1 MKMSRLITSLSRVKH
16 AIVGG
21 VALATLATP
30 AHAVNIAFAQYTQ
43 TGAGKIVDYANAGG
57 FNTLTVTNAPVNFV
71 TLALGPLG
79 TQVANFNLFAAS
91 NAPVVGAVGFAKVQ
105 PTWTGSMSF
114 TNGLTNLLTV
124 NFTGA
129 VFSAVANGSTGAV
142 ISSLPPFPITYSSD
156 VLGVNAST
164 TKDFALAMN
173 GFAPLFSINANGLG
187 NPFIA
192 NITGTF
198 AAGAVPE
205 VQSWIMLILG
215 FGAVGAVARKRRQ
228 NVLEVLA

>member
-1 MKMSRLITSLSRVKH
+1 MSKLIKTLARLKYTV
-16 AIVGG
+16 VGG
-21 VALATLATP
+21 LALATLATP
-30 AHAVNIAFAQYTQ
+30 AHAVNTAFAQFTQ
-43 TGAGKIVDYANAGG
+43 VNSDKVVSYVNSAG
-57 FNTLTVTNAPVNFV
+57 FNTFTVTNAPVNFV

-79 TQVANFNLFAAS
+79 SQVANFNLFAAS
-91 NAPVVGAVGFAKVQ
+91 NSPVVSVVAGGIDQ
-105 PTWTGSMSF
+105 PTYTGSMSF

-156 VLGVNAST
+156 VLGVNSST

-173 GFAPLFSINANGLG
+173 GFAPPFSINANGLG

-205 VQSWIMLILG
+205 VQSWIMMILG